1 MNKRVR
7 IEIKTNFDL
16 ISFLISKNIFYDGLV
31 FENGVYKLNIEYKDY
46 KYLSRRY
53 NIRIVRYYGVSFIK
67 NILLI
72 NRYFVISLFI
82 GFILLFNLCNTIFEI
97 NINCDNDDVL
107 NKLNEFLVDND
118 FSVYKKIKDYDEI
131 NILKEKILLNINEIE
146 WIEFN
151 RIGCSYTIDVSL
163 KSIGKKHENNY
174 KNNIIASKDGVI
186 KHIVVHSGEKI
197 REENEYVKKG
207 DIIISGNIYKD
218 EEIVNQVQSSGEV
231 YAEVWYLVKVNV
243 PLVYNESFLKKSFN
257 HYYID
262 IFGKK
267 FSLIGQYNVDNSIRN
282 SNVVFDK
289 VYFPFKIYKESVL
302 VYENNNKYLSYEEAV
317 NLGVEKSVFEIE
329 NALDSGEYI
338 ISKNVLKKGVKSSKM
353 YLEVFFKVY
362 EDIGV
367 TSNIFEEENMNE
379 ECNS

>member
-7 IEIKTNFDL
+7 IEVKTNCDL

-31 FENGVYKLNIEYKDY
+31 FENGVYKLNINYDLY

-53 NIRIVRYYGVSFIK
+53 NVKIVRYYGVSFIK
-67 NILLI
+67 NLLLI
-72 NRYFVISLFI
+72 NRYFIISLFI
-82 GFILLFNLCNTIFEI
+82 GFLLLFNLCNTIFEI

-107 NKLNEFLVDND
+107 NKLNEFLVNND
-118 FSVYKKIKDYDEI
+118 FSIYKRIKDYDEI

-151 RIGCSYTIDVSL
+151 RIGCFYNIDVSL
-163 KSIGKKHENNY
+163 KSIGYVDNNGIES
-174 KNNIIASKDGVI
+174 NIIASRDGVI

-207 DIIISGNIYKD
+207 DIIISGSIYKG
-218 EEIVNQVQSSGEV
+218 EELINKVESIGEV

-243 PLVYNESFLKKSFN
+243 PLVYNESILKKKFN
-257 HYYID
+257 HYYMD

-267 FSLIGQYNVDNSIRN
+267 FSLIGQYNEENSIRN
-282 SNVVFDK
+282 SSVVFDK
-289 VYFPFKIYKESVL
+289 VYFPFKIYKESVS
-302 VYENNNKYLSYEEAV
+302 VYEEV
-317 NLGVEKSVFEIE
+317 NRELDYDSALDLGVENAVLEIE
-329 NALDSGEYI
+329 NGLDDGEYI
-338 ISKNVLKKGVKSSKM
+338 ISKNVLKKGLKSSKM
-353 YLEVFFKVY
+353 YIEVFFKVY

-367 TSNIFEEENMNE
+367 TSNIFEKDNINE
-379 ECNS
+379 ECDS

>member
-7 IEIKTNFDL
+7 IEVKTNCDL
-16 ISFLISKNIFYDGLV
+16 ISFLISKSIFYDGLG
-31 FENGVYKLNIEYKDY
+31 FENGVYKLNINYDSY
-46 KYLSRRY
+46 KYLSRRFDV
-53 NIRIVRYYGVSFIK
+53 RIIRYYGISFLS
-67 NILLI
+67 NFILM
-72 NRYFVISLFI
+72 NRYFIISLF
-82 GFILLFNLCNTIFEI
+82 FSFFLLYNLCNTIYEI
-97 NINCDNDDVL
+97 NINCNDDVVLDKLEDFLL
-107 NKLNEFLVDND
+107 NNN
-118 FSVYKKIKDYDEI
+118 FSLRKRVKSYDEI
-131 NILKEKILLNINEIE
+131 VLLKKSILENIDEIE

-163 KSIGKKHENNY
+163 KSIAYIDNNDIES
-174 KNNIIASKDGVI
+174 NIIASRDGVI

-207 DIIISGNIYKD
+207 DIIISGNIYKG
-218 EEIVNQVQSSGEV
+218 EELINKVESSGEV

-289 VYFPFKIYKESVL
+289 VYFPFKIYKENVL
-302 VYENNNKYLSYEEAV
+302 VYENNNRYLSYEEAV

-353 YLEVFFKVY
+353 YIEVFFKVY

-379 ECNS
+379 KCNS

>member
-1 MNKRVR
+1 MNKKVK
-7 IEIKTNFDL
+7 IEIKTKCNL
-16 ISFLISKNIFYDGLV
+16 VSFLIDKNILYDNL
-31 FENGVYKLNIEYKDY
+31 EYNNEVYKLDIYYDYY
-46 KYLSRRY
+46 KYLSRRFDV
-53 NIRIVRYYGVSFIK
+53 RIIRYYGVSFFYNFI
-67 NILLI
+67 LI
-72 NRYFVISLFI
+72 NRYFIISLF
-82 GFILLFNLCNTIFEI
+82 FSFLLLYNLCNTIYEI
-97 NINCDNDDVL
+97 NINCADEEVL
-107 NKLNEFLVDND
+107 NKLNSFLINNN
-118 FSVYKKIKDYDEI
+118 FSLRKRVKSYDEI
-131 NILKEKILLNINEIE
+131 VLLKKRILENIDGIE

-151 RIGCSYTIDVSL
+151 KEGCSYTIDVSL
-163 KSIGKKHENNY
+163 KFVSNKKDSND
-174 KNNIIASKDGVI
+174 KSNIVALKDGVI

-218 EEIVNQVQSSGEV
+218 EELVNQVQSSGEV
-231 YAEVWYLVKVNV
+231 YAEVWYLVKINV
-243 PLVYNESFLKKSFN
+243 PLIYNESILKNNFN

-267 FSLIGQYNVDNSIRN
+267 FSLIGQYNVENSIRN
-282 SNVVFDK
+282 SSVVFDK
-289 VYFPFKIYKESVL
+289 AYFPFKIYKENVL
-302 VYENNNKYLSYEEAV
+302 VYENNNRYLSYDDAV
-317 NLGVEKSVFEIE
+317 SLGMEKSVFEIE
-329 NALDSGEYI
+329 NSLSDGEYI

>member
-7 IEIKTNFDL
+7 IEVKTNCDL
-16 ISFLISKNIFYDGLV
+16 ISFLISKNIFYDGLG
-31 FENGVYKLNIEYKDY
+31 FENGVYKLNINYDSY
-46 KYLSRRY
+46 KYLSRRFDV
-53 NIRIVRYYGVSFIK
+53 RIIRYYGISFLS
-67 NILLI
+67 NFILM
-72 NRYFVISLFI
+72 NRYFIISLF
-82 GFILLFNLCNTIFEI
+82 FSFFLLYNLCNTIYEI
-97 NINCDNDDVL
+97 NINCNDDVVLDKLEDFLL
-107 NKLNEFLVDND
+107 NNN
-118 FSVYKKIKDYDEI
+118 FSLRKRVKSYDEI
-131 NILKEKILLNINEIE
+131 VLLKKSILENIDEIE

-163 KSIGKKHENNY
+163 KSIAYIDNNDIES
-174 KNNIIASKDGVI
+174 NIIASRDGVI

-207 DIIISGNIYKD
+207 DIIISGNIYKG
-218 EEIVNQVQSSGEV
+218 EELINKVESSGEV

-317 NLGVEKSVFEIE
+317 NLGIEKSVFEIE